1 MFNAFYLWILSLGSL
16 IAAFVVCSS
25 VLERLFRLSER
36 VKYLEGERVSHWERI
51 DKLED
56 IALQLRTRCDALE
69 KRPPVVNVV
78 NEIKGAK

>member
-16 IAAFVVCSS
+16 VCALVVCAW
-25 VLERLFRLSER
+25 VLERLFGLTER
-36 VKYLEGERVSHWERI
+36 VKYLEGERVSHWQRI
-51 DKLED
+51 DKLEG
-56 IALQLRTRCDALE
+56 AVLAHKTRLDALE